1 MLISLYQLY
10 LFVMWTIGTSLNAVA
25 DIFINAFNRHST
37 SILGVAGSRHLV
49 VVISRRCHDDI
60 WHLSGGSSAS
70 IATHNVLDDP
80 SDFSE

>member
-37 SILGVAGSRHLV
+37 TVLGVAGSRHLV

-60 WHLSGGSSAS
+60 GHLSRGSSAT
-70 IATHNVLDDP
+70 IATHDVLDDP
-80 SDFSE
+80 SDFAE